1 MGEAH
6 VTTQTKWGSAVAM
19 VIVLGLSSFAAQA
32 GEVTQKGRET
42 NVCTDQKMIAI
53 GDVPDHWIGV
63 FVCEGTFTTEG
74 GEAGTVESRGIGDFI
89 RGEGWEKG
97 YAKITY
103 DDGSVMRTNWEGT
116 TTRTTGEGTYQITS
130 GTGRFA
136 GINGSGTYT
145 CKNTKYNNWECDWTE
160 TYTVP

>member
-6 VTTQTKWGSAVAM
+6 VTTQPKWGSAVVL

-32 GEVTQKGRET
+32 GEVTEKGRDT
-42 NVCTDQKMIAI
+42 YRCTDLKFIAI
-53 GDVPDHWIGV
+53 GDVPKHLIGV
-63 FVCEGTFTTEG
+63 FDCEGISTTEG
-74 GEAGTVESRGIGDFI
+74 GEVGTLKSRGIGDLVA
-89 RGEGWEKG
+89 GKGWVKG
-97 YAKITY
+97 YFEVTY
-103 DDGSVMRTNWEGT
+103 DDDSVVRGNWEGT
-116 TTRTTGEGTYQITS
+116 ETPTTAKGTYQYTC

-145 CKNTKYNNWECDWTE
+145 GKSKGHKGDCDWTG

>member
-6 VTTQTKWGSAVAM
+6 VTTQTKWCSAVVL

-32 GEVTQKGRET
+32 GEVTQKGRDT
-42 NVCTDQKMIAI
+42 HVCTDQKFIAI

-63 FVCEGTFTTEG
+63 FVCEGISTTEG
-74 GEAGTVESRGIGDFI
+74 GEAGTLKERGIGDFI
-89 RGEGWEKG
+89 AGKGWAKG
-97 YAKITY
+97 YAEVTY
-103 DDGSVMRTNWEGT
+103 DDGSVVRAVWEGT
-116 TTRTTGEGTYQITS
+116 KTRTTAMGAYQLTS

-145 CKNTKYNNWECDWTE
+145 CKSHGQKGECDWTE

>member
-6 VTTQTKWGSAVAM
+6 VTTQPKWGSAVVL

-32 GEVTQKGRET
+32 GEVTQKGRDT
-42 NVCTDQKMIAI
+42 YRCTDRKFI
-53 GDVPDHWIGV
+53 GISDVPGHQIGV

-74 GEAGTVESRGIGDFI
+74 GEAGTLDIRGIGDLI
-89 RGEGWEKG
+89 RGEGWEKV
-97 YAKITY
+97 YTKITY
-103 DDGSVMRTNWEGT
+103 DDGSVMRAS
-116 TTRTTGEGTYQITS
+116 GEGTLTPTTGKGTYQLTS

-145 CKNTKYNNWECDWTE
+145 CKGDDHKGDCDWTG